1 MDELDVVC
9 GLQPRSSLENFFS
22 AADII
27 ALSLFIPMP
36 KANESRIREP
46 FPGTR
51 GTRSEATYQS

>member
-36 KANESRIREP
+36 KANESRISRAFSRDSRNQE
-46 FPGTR
+46 
-51 GTRSEATYQS
+51 